1 MSAFQTPLVSISD
14 IEPHPNADRL
24 ELAQVLGYTCV
35 VRKGQFEPGQQVVYL
50 PEASVL
56 PEWLCRALNLW
67 SDEDGKGRLAGPE
80 GLRIKAIR
88 LRGTVSQ
95 GLLYPVTEG
104 RSGSCLALEGGALR
118 PLEEGAA
125 GAEIAA
131 ALGVVKYEPP
141 IPVAFEGE
149 VVSAHGHTVRIDI
162 ENLQAYPHAIQPG
175 EQVVMTEKLHGTWTG
190 MSFDPALRHPD
201 LYEGGTLVTSK
212 GMSAKGLA
220 FKTGEANDRN
230 LYVRTW
236 RRVLLAPGHWDCV
249 IAEAPRAGAR
259 DPRPGRDLRARRAG
273 PAVRPQEPGVP
284 RVRRGRR
291 GREGS
296 GGALPGG
303 RRDGG
308 VVRPPRA
315 ADRARAGARA
325 VLGVRGAGP
334 AGRDHDLRCRA
345 RAGRDRDLSEPGAP
359 AGRSIRVR
367 EDGESGLPAPQG
379 AGNGVRVKVP
389 SPPASLPAP
398 APGLADGRRRIAAVH
413 GRASG
418 HAGRRAGTGPGAPK

>member
-95 GLLYPVTEG
+95 GLLYAVTEG

-149 VVSAHGHTVRIDI
+149 VVSAHGHTVRFDI
-162 ENLQAYPHAIQPG
+162 ENLQAYPQAIQPG

-249 IAEAPRAGAR
+249 IAEARERERAIHVLGETFGRGVQDLQYGLKNPEFRVFAVGVGGAKDPEARFLAADEMAAWCARHELQAVPELGRGPFSESAARALR
-259 DPRPGRDLRARRAG
+259 DGTTTFGAGHVREGIVISPNRAR
-273 PAVRPQEPGVP
+273 P
-284 RVRRGRR
+284 
-291 GREGS
+291 
-296 GGALPGG
+296 
-303 RRDGG
+303 
-308 VVRPPRA
+308 
-315 ADRARAGARA
+315 
-325 VLGVRGAGP
+325 
-334 AGRDHDLRCRA
+334 
-345 RAGRDRDLSEPGAP
+345 
-359 AGRSIRVR
+359 
-367 EDGESGLPAPQG
+367 
-379 AGNGVRVKVP
+379 
-389 SPPASLPAP
+389 
-398 APGLADGRRRIAAVH
+398 LADPFAFAKMVSPDYLLRKGQA
-413 GRASG
+413 
-418 HAGRRAGTGPGAPK
+418 TEFE